1 MEGFF
6 AWIKYWFAKVL
17 ELVASME
24 AWKDH
29 FFPEDDTTTTQAQ

>member
-1 MEGFF
+1 MTGFF
-6 AWIKYWFAKVL
+6 EWIKYWFNKIL

-24 AWKDH
+24 AWKEH